1 MRLKPAE
8 GAALR
13 YGGLFSRGDK
23 MRRREEEKTAT
34 EDRRYCQNLQD
45 SWLRIFG
52 IRYWMVMLQ
61 IQTFPQ
67 FSRLTL

>member
-1 MRLKPAE
+1 M
-8 GAALR
+8 
-13 YGGLFSRGDK
+13 SW
-23 MRRREEEKTAT
+23 REDVKTAT
-34 EDRRYCQNLQD
+34 DDRRYGQNLQD

-67 FSRLTL
+67 FSRLTP